1 MLKKFWKPFVIV
13 LVGVMVCAVAYGI
26 KGKER
31 SEKSYPD
38 EATKSGEVER
48 QITEADVPAA
58 ALAAFKKMAA
68 GAKFTEFAEEIEH
81 GHTFYEGSWKT
92 TSGGNMDVLV
102 TPTGDLVEIEEIVGA
117 DQVPA
122 AVLAVAQKAAGKDTQ
137 LTFEKKTTILYEV
150 RFQKDNRQNGLLLSP
165 DGRRI
170 EEEAEKGKQ
179 NEDEDEEK
187 VSIDDVPTAVKAT
200 ILKHADGGKIQEIER
215 GNEDGKVIYEAKV
228 LIGDKEIELKIDS
241 SGKLLSKEVQDE
253 DDDDNDEDN

>member
-31 SEKSYPD
+31 SEKSSPD

-81 GHTFYEGSWKT
+81 GHTFYEGSWKNP
-92 TSGGNMDVLV
+92 SGANMDVLV

-122 AVLAVAQKAAGKDTQ
+122 AVLAVARKAAGKDTQ

-179 NEDEDEEK
+179 DEDEEE
-187 VSIDDVPTAVKAT
+187 VSIGQVPEAVKAT
-200 ILKHADGGKIQEIER
+200 ILEHAKGGKIEKIER
-215 GNEDGKVIYEAKV
+215 ENEDDKVIYEAEIV
-228 LIGDKEIELKIDS
+228 IGDKEIELKIDS